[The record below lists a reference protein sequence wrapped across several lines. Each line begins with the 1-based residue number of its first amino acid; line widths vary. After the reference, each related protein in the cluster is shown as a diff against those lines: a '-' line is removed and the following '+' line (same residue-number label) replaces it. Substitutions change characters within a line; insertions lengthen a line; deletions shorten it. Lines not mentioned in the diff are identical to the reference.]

1 MRRNSFLR
9 AFLVSLA
16 FVLGLCVPARAW
28 AYTRASLEVDIGL
41 FYKDLA
47 PHGRWVE
54 TREHGWAWEPRVHS
68 DWRPYSLGHWVWT
81 DDYGWLWVSDED
93 FGWAVYHYGRWYW
106 DPVHEWVWVP
116 GYEWGPGWVSW
127 RSGGG
132 YVGCE
137 LGQMFR
143 RFGSDVTIVHDS
155 PHLLD
160 HEDPDISGSPGAH
173 GLDSASARRRS
184 TP

>member
-132 YVGCE
+132 YVGWAP
-137 LGQMFR
+137 LPPR
-143 RFGSDVTIVHDS
+143 VAWSTPDRAARV
-155 PHLLD
+155 HLL
-160 HEDPDISGSPGAH
+160 
-173 GLDSASARRRS
+173 
-184 TP
+184 